1 VGPLRFSFEWSG
13 TNFNYSDSNRTFIS
27 IMLKP
32 YGSGPFPAV
41 IINHGAGGSV
51 TNYSLQKAREMS
63 PWGLVAI
70 APSLT
75 SATRLTGSS
84 KPATTRPLIPKTWKN
99 SFQNGQ
105 SFSDWNGL
113 RQALPYGSIPGGRAL
128 PAPMQLLGRK
138 GAGAVEEQ
146 FPRLA
151 RRSLRQFREG
161 GFIVGGRIGLAISGA
176 AEVMEDRIVNFHPA
190 SLREAEGHFWGY
202 TQRFFRKVIHNC
214 PCQTGGKSGRQSA
227 GQS

>member
-1 VGPLRFSFEWSG
+1 MPTRASTLIGPLRGAPSLFLRVVRHEFQLQRFKPDVHQHHAQALWQRPFSG
-13 TNFNYSDSNRTFIS
+13 RDHH
-27 IMLKP
+27 
-32 YGSGPFPAV
+32 
-41 IINHGAGGSV
+41 HGAGGSV

-138 GAGAVEEQ
+138 
-146 FPRLA
+146 
-151 RRSLRQFREG
+151 
-161 GFIVGGRIGLAISGA
+161 
-176 AEVMEDRIVNFHPA
+176 
-190 SLREAEGHFWGY
+190 
-202 TQRFFRKVIHNC
+202 
-214 PCQTGGKSGRQSA
+214 
-227 GQS
+227 